1 MRAQPIFAAADYD
14 SDIAVLPVWRR
25 IALQLL
31 GISALCLAVVLAT
44 ELLSLDIAPPL
55 RPWLSLGLVVAPVLL
70 WLLLS
75 ALPES
80 RAPRPRRRLMGVA
93 VLSGLCAAAIGLP
106 LVKEFFLIDQW
117 LPLGS
122 VIERIIGY
130 TLTVGI
136 VDTGIK
142 FVILRY
148 LALPQAFRV
157 RSDVIAYAM
166 AAAVGYSFYISL
178 AQVWRL
184 EPVWE
189 LAAILVMSNV
199 VAQFASSM
207 ALTLGFADM
216 YFSDAFPSVL
226 PLSLLAGALAIGLI
240 APQEAGL
247 TSGPLSTEGNT
258 TRTLFGLSFLLA
270 ALLLTLAISYFLHS
284 NAERRQRETYR
295 GRSGD
300 GAA

>member
-1 MRAQPIFAAADYD
+1 MRATPPFAADAED
-14 SDIAVLPVWRR
+14 SAYAVQPVWRR

-31 GISALCLAVVLAT
+31 AFSGLCLAVALAN
-44 ELLSLDIAPPL
+44 ELLPL
-55 RPWLSLGLVVAPVLL
+55 EFEPSARRTLSLALVAAPVLL

-80 RAPRPRRRLMGVA
+80 RAPRPRRRLIGVA
-93 VLSGLCAAAIGLP
+93 VVSGLCAAAIGLP
-106 LVKEFFLIDQW
+106 LVEDFFVIDRW

-122 VIERIIGY
+122 VIDRIIGY

-142 FVILRY
+142 FVVLRY

-184 EPVWE
+184 DPVWE
-189 LAAILVMSNV
+189 LAAILVLANV

-207 ALTLGFADM
+207 ALTLGLADS
-216 YFSDAFPSVL
+216 YFSDAFPTVL
-226 PLSLLAGALAIGLI
+226 PLSLLAGAMIIGLI
-240 APQEAGL
+240 APQVAGL
-247 TSGPLSTEGNT
+247 TSGPLGTAGNT
-258 TRTLFGLSFLLA
+258 TRALFGLGFLLA
-270 ALLLTLAISYFLHS
+270 ALLLTLAVSYFLHS
-284 NAERRQRETYR
+284 NAERRQRESYMA
-295 GRSGD
+295 GSGD
-300 GAA
+300 GAV